1 MFQRFHKVFQK
12 IYGLR
17 FTLPICWSSQKAA
30 SLSPTDRIFHW
41 PSGLPANVGRND
53 RSLAACTAR
62 ASSSPTGW
70 NPTNG
75 FPRKWVTLMFG
86 QILLGAGEIFF
97 FLGGGQN
104 FRVPNTTQK
113 NEFKTFRMLRN
124 SKETI
129 LRKDGS
135 AKGERLLWR
144 FFFPAGKTKQ
154 DAWKEREQTCREEK
168 NELSLVFLVVRPAVY
183 SRLFLWNQ
191 LFTPQVSL
199 KLTVRTWNSG
209 VGRWV

>member
-1 MFQRFHKVFQK
+1 MVIPTLKRHPYQWLHKPLTLKKKTCSLFQRFHKVFQK

-97 FLGGGQN
+97 FGGGSKFPSSKHHPKKRIQN
-104 FRVPNTTQK
+104 LQNVTKFQGNDPKKRWFGERRKASLGVFFSCRK
-113 NEFKTFRMLRN
+113 NEARCL
-124 SKETI
+124 E
-129 LRKDGS
+129 RKG
-135 AKGERLLWR
+135 
-144 FFFPAGKTKQ
+144 T
-154 DAWKEREQTCREEK
+154 
-168 NELSLVFLVVRPAVY
+168 NM
-183 SRLFLWNQ
+183 
-191 LFTPQVSL
+191 
-199 KLTVRTWNSG
+199 
-209 VGRWV
+209 